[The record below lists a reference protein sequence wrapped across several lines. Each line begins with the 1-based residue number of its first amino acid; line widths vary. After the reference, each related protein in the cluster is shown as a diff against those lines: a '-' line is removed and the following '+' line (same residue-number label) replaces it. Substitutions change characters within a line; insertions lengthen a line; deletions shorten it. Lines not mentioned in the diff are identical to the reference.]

1 MSLTNTTQRKWEKK
15 LRNAKTEEQKQKAQ
29 SILRGIRL
37 NSMAKHMAP
46 KHMAPKKDVLMTD
59 DQLIQ
64 QAIKENKVIK
74 ENKAIKDNKDDM
86 KTTSESRLSLEK
98 DRKRRA
104 IMLEKKKRDE
114 ERENKKADEM
124 YQYALLTR
132 DRLVHS
138 KRVANHVKYAEKYAN
153 HSNIR
158 DRMNFLYKGKTVRV
172 DKEYAKFIKNS
183 CDNIENTIQLI
194 MESKELSYV
203 EARVMVYSQ
212 IVNLSNVEEP
222 VEEDKV
228 EEPVEED
235 KVEELTE
242 VEWNKIVEEHPELCM

>member
-1 MSLTNTTQRKWEKK
+1 MSLINTTQRKWEKK

-46 KHMAPKKDVLMTD
+46 KKVVHMTD

-64 QAIKENKVIK
+64 QAIKENKAIK
-74 ENKAIKDNKDDM
+74 ENNAIKGNKDDM
-86 KTTSESRLSLEK
+86 KTTSESQLSLEK
-98 DRKRRA
+98 DRNRRT

-114 ERENKKADEM
+114 ERYNKKADEM

-132 DRLVHS
+132 DRLEHS
-138 KRVANHVKYAEKYAN
+138 KRVAYHVKYAEKYAN

-203 EARVMVYSQ
+203 EARVQVYSQ
-212 IVNLSNVEEP
+212 IVNRSKVEP
-222 VEEDKV
+222 VEEDK
-228 EEPVEED
+228 VEED

-242 VEWNKIVEEHPELCM
+242 EEWNKIVEEHPELCM